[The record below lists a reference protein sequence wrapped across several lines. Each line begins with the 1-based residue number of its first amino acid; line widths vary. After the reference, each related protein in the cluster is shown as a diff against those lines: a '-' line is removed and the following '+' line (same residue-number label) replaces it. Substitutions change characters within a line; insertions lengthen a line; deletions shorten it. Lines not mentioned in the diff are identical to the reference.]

1 MGPSA
6 WKGYTELVIA
16 YVNRNTEEAEVMGA
30 GVSLDVFT
38 RSTNSLLQLS
48 KEVVG
53 YCKHALCVHVS
64 TTFKTQKSS
73 RLRTS
78 LMQPF

>member
-6 WKGYTELVIA
+6 GKEYPELVRT
-16 YVNRNTEEAEVMGA
+16 YVKENAEEAEVMGA

-38 RSTNSLLQLS
+38 RSMNSLLELS

-53 YCKHALCVHVS
+53 SCKRGLQTLHSRPGKVVH
-64 TTFKTQKSS
+64 QEP
-73 RLRTS
+73 L
-78 LMQPF
+78 